1 MRALP
6 LPVGRGTGAFAQNGL
21 TKVGAEGLARIIRGV
36 WAAQGVRAV
45 VEVEQCVLARGDARK
60 DEPRTIYCPR
70 IRMPGARP

>member
-6 LPVGRGTGAFAQNGL
+6 LHVGRATGAFAQNGL
-21 TKVGAEGLARIIRGV
+21 TYAGAHRLAEIILSV

-45 VEVEQCVLARGDARK
+45 VEVEQCVLARGDSRK